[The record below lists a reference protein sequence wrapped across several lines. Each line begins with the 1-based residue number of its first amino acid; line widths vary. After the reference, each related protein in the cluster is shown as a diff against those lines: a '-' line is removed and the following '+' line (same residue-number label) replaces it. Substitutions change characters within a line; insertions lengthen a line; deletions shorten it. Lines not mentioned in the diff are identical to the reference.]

1 MRSENRT
8 EILLSYTEPLVLEAY
23 LLLNFV
29 DFCHDSANHASM
41 VALAAPKVLASC
53 FLLPPEGLAVIL
65 ALFGSR
71 HSLPG
76 NRAELSL

>member
-53 FLLPPEGLAVIL
+53 FLNSIPCGKKKTMAVCVRNY
-65 ALFGSR
+65 GSFW
-71 HSLPG
+71 
-76 NRAELSL
+76 